1 MSFQNILYDREDS
14 IVWITLNRPEA
25 LNALNRGLWR
35 ELHEALDMAE
45 KDKSTRVVI
54 ITGAGRAFSAGDDI
68 KEVANLKTPAEIED
82 FILNYAAPAIM
93 KIVEMSKPV
102 IAAANG
108 PAYGGGC
115 EIAMLSDLVIASEK
129 ASFAVPEARI
139 GAYPPIASAIGFYL
153 VGKLNISMMTLTG
166 EPITAKEA
174 ERTGLVNKVVPPEQ
188 LKSTA
193 TELAKKIMLSAPTS
207 IGVVKKTLNKRFKR
221 RDLEHAVMQLIA
233 LLKGEEAKEGHQA
246 FIEKGPRNGPQESDI
261 RSFWL
266 TRGPKVLIHP
276 FSSPTSYKTEN

>member
-1 MSFQNILYDREDS
+1 MSFQNILHDREDG

-35 ELHEALDMAE
+35 ELHRALDMAE
-45 KDKSTRVVI
+45 KDNNTRVVI
-54 ITGAGRAFSAGDDI
+54 VTGAGRAFSAGDDI
-68 KEVANLKTPAEIED
+68 KEVASLKTPAAVED
-82 FILNYAAPAIM
+82 FILNFAAPAIM

-102 IAAANG
+102 IAAVNG

-115 EIAMLSDLVIASEK
+115 EIAMLSDLVIASEN

-174 ERTGLVNKVVPPEQ
+174 ERIGLVNKVVPPEQ
-188 LKSTA
+188 LKSA
-193 TELAKKIMLSAPTS
+193 ARELAEKIMLSAPTS

-221 RDLEHAVMQLIA
+221 RDLEHSVMQLVA
-233 LLKGEEAKEGHQA
+233 LLKSEEAREGHQA
-246 FIEKGPRNGPQESDI
+246 FIEKRPPEWTKR
-261 RSFWL
+261 
-266 TRGPKVLIHP
+266 K
-276 FSSPTSYKTEN
+276 